1 MISPTRRSFLKSSAS
16 LAATLSFAASRLP
29 GATAPAAPNAPAP
42 SASPRGLRFDAADL
56 PRLRANFDHPRC
68 ADLRTAILGPD
79 LAAEEKFLRTELRLN
94 NHVADMLRARVALE
108 KTSLAFAVFGD
119 RQHLAVARL
128 ALRRLLDYKRW
139 DYFLEAGKQTIGL
152 QRAPEATIAV
162 CCALDWL
169 ATELTAAERAE
180 AEHKIAEEGAPACY
194 RTLYGMKFPDRVRGW
209 GFDPEDDY
217 PFRFDLSRWPLI
229 LNSTNLKI
237 IPTCGLGFAAV
248 WLHGRHPEATKW
260 LELSRQSA
268 QAFATMYGLDGS
280 YDEGSGYWGYT
291 TLHLAMLAEVLH
303 RRLGLDDRRLINY
316 PGTAR
321 YALALAMPTRGDA
334 TPDPNAA
341 KPYNAVPKFTLEPHN
356 DVVNFSDAASLD
368 VSVATWIGRTANDPL
383 SDHLA
388 QKTGGMKQWP
398 ALIWFRPEAPGR
410 PPGADLHDVRL
421 NNDIVISRTGWAAA
435 DTVVALRSGGP
446 ANHEHADRNSVIFKA
461 HGERLFHD
469 PFKAAYSPTSP
480 RWLLRQT
487 EAHSAVLIA
496 GRGHQ
501 YHDGREGT
509 NASWA
514 EARVLAFRTGPGW
527 MTVTS
532 DATPAYELVN
542 PDVTR
547 VERTLVFLKPDVL
560 LLLDRVTLKPS
571 ASPAAVQLRFQVFND
586 DERGRATATGATFRI
601 ERPQATLQAR
611 AAARGG
617 VTCAAARLN
626 LPEPEGVYP
635 FAEVTAAAAREHV
648 ILTACTT
655 APAGQ
660 PHGELQLTR
669 EGSGWRV
676 TGTHRGHAVAA
687 TLLIPAD
694 ALPSVT
700 FS

>member
-1 MISPTRRSFLKSSAS
+1 MRSSTRRTFLKTSAS
-16 LAATLSFAASRLP
+16 LAASLPFAASRLP
-29 GATAPAAPNAPAP
+29 GADDTAVPAAPAA
-42 SASPRGLRFDAADL
+42 SRGLLFDAADL
-56 PRLRANFDHPRC
+56 PRIRANFDHPRC
-68 ADLRTAILGPD
+68 ADLRSGILGLD

-94 NHVADMLRARVALE
+94 NHVADMMRARITLE

-119 RQHLAVARL
+119 RKYSAVARL

-139 DYFLEAGKQTIGL
+139 DYFLEAGKFTIGL

-162 CCALDWL
+162 CCALEWL
-169 ATELTAAERAE
+169 GAELTAAEREE
-180 AEHKIAEEGAPACY
+180 AERKIAEEGAPACY

-209 GFDPEDDY
+209 GFDPDDDY

-229 LNSTNLKI
+229 LNATNLKI
-237 IPTCGLGFAAV
+237 IPTCGLGFAAIC
-248 WLHGRHPEATKW
+248 LHGRHPEATKW
-260 LELSRQSA
+260 LELARQSA

-280 YDEGSGYWGYT
+280 FDEGSGYWGYT

-321 YALALAMPTRGDA
+321 YALALAMPTRGDT

-341 KPYNAVPKFTLEPHN
+341 KPYNAVPKFTLEPQN

-368 VSVATWIGRTANDPL
+368 VSVATWIGRTAADPVA
-383 SDHLA
+383 DHLA
-388 QKTGGMKQWP
+388 QNIGGMKQWP
-398 ALIWFRPEAPGR
+398 ALIWFRPEARGR
-410 PPGADLHDVRL
+410 PPGPDLHDVRL
-421 NNDIVISRTGWAAA
+421 NNDIVVARTGWAAA

-446 ANHEHADRNSVIFKA
+446 ANHEHADRNSVLFKA

-469 PFKAAYSPTSP
+469 PFKAAYTPTNV

-487 EAHSAVLIA
+487 EAHSAVLVG

-514 EARVLAFRTGPGW
+514 EARVLAFRSGPGW

-542 PDVTR
+542 PDIAR
-547 VERTLVFLKPDVL
+547 VERTLVFLKPDIL
-560 LLLDRVTLKPS
+560 LLLDRVALKTTPT
-571 ASPAAVQLRFQVFND
+571 AVQVRFQVFND
-586 DERGRATATGATFRI
+586 DERGRVSATGATFRI
-601 ERPQATLQAR
+601 ERPHATLQAC

-617 VTCAAARLN
+617 VACAAGRLA
-626 LPEPEGVYP
+626 LPEAEGVYP
-635 FAEVTAAAAREHV
+635 FAEVTSAAAREHV
-648 ILTACTT
+648 ILTAATT
-655 APAGQ
+655 APAGL
-660 PHGELQLTR
+660 PHGALQVTP
-669 EGSGWRV
+669 EATGWRV
-676 TGTHRGHAVAA
+676 TGTHRGRAVAA
-687 TLLIPAD
+687 SVLIPAEGG
-694 ALPSVT
+694 PIVRIS
-700 FS
+700 